1 MKRPSKSPAA
11 SNTSS
16 GKPTKNRAER
26 RKELG
31 VRIGSLSVFPDQD
44 RKLRDLEEFLKD
56 AGYRGNVRSLAIR
69 TALRTISI
77 GPELLAIAKRVKVG
91 SNWKKKS
98 AYFHAEDD
106 EILKEMSRFLAREGM
121 SAEAVCARA
130 AIEAAH
136 PPGKKFLSIAEALLK
151 RLDRRGKP

>member
-11 SNTSS
+11 SNSSS
-16 GKPTKNRAER
+16 GKPKQNRAER

-31 VRIGSLSVFPDQD
+31 VRIGSLSVFPEQEK
-44 RKLRDLEEFLKD
+44 KLRELEEFLKD

-69 TALRTISI
+69 TALRTIPI
-77 GPELLAIAKRVKVG
+77 GPDLVAIAKRVKDG

-98 AYFHAEDD
+98 VYFHAEDD
-106 EILKEMSRFLAREGM
+106 EILKNMSRYLAREGM
-121 SAEAVCARA
+121 SAEAVCGRA

-136 PPGKKFLSIAEALLK
+136 PPGKEFLALAAALLK